1 MEQLMTNMIEGINP
15 FSISKI
21 YATGFRR
28 IGPHPSW
35 TKVMCKRNPIRGFF
49 GAYSDALFDGI
60 YRPTVTIKGADNHTL
75 KYITCKSNDEAIQYA
90 KLLNSQLDDF
100 LSSLTSQCKMK

>member
-49 GAYSDALFDGI
+49 GMYSEALFDGT
-60 YRPTVTIKGADNHTL
+60 YPA
-75 KYITCKSNDEAIQYA
+75 SNDEAIQYA
-90 KLLNSQLDDF
+90 KHLNSQLDDF